1 MQDIFNL
8 IKERRSIRKYRK
20 ERIDRDSIIKILE
33 AGRFA
38 PSAENNQPWR
48 FFVLT
53 EEENIKSVGKACKY
67 LFLNTFVEEAPLV
80 IVMYSEKTHHFVK
93 TDCGLC
99 AQNMM
104 LEAHSLG
111 IGSCYVGAFREKSI
125 KKILGL
131 TESDKILGIITFGY
145 PEKIPSAPERLP
157 LEEIV
162 KSDSDMLPGAH
173 KFLNIGNIFRSDF
186 LSLVVRFFKDFTKHK

>member
-1 MQDIFNL
+1 MQDILNL
-8 IKERRSIRKYRK
+8 IKERRSIRKYKK
-20 ERIDRDSIIKILE
+20 EKIDRESIIKILE

-53 EEENIKSVGKACKY
+53 QEDSIKSIGKACKY
-67 LFLNTFVEEAPLV
+67 AFLNTFVQEAPLAIV
-80 IVMYSEKTHHFVK
+80 IYSEKTHHFVK
-93 TDCGLC
+93 IDCGLS

-104 LEAHSLG
+104 LEAHALG
-111 IGSCYVGAFREKSI
+111 IGSCYIGAFREKSI

-131 TESDKILGIITFGY
+131 SEKEKILGIITFGY

-162 KSDSDMLPGAH
+162 KSDSDMFPGSY
-173 KFLNIGNIFRSDF
+173 KSLDIRNIFKSDF
-186 LSLVVRFFKDFTKHK
+186 LSLVARFFKDLKKT

>member
-1 MQDIFNL
+1 MQDILNL
-8 IKERRSIRKYRK
+8 IKERRSIRKYKK
-20 ERIDRDSIIKILE
+20 EKIDRESIIKILE
-33 AGRFA
+33 AGRFS

-53 EEENIKSVGKACKY
+53 KEDSIKSIGKACKY
-67 LFLNTFVEEAPLV
+67 AFLNAFVKEAPLV
-80 IVMYSEKTHHFVK
+80 IVIYSEKTHHFVK

-104 LEAHSLG
+104 LEAHALG
-111 IGSCYVGAFREKSI
+111 IGSCYIGAFREKSI

-131 TESDKILGIITFGY
+131 SEKEKILGIITFGY

-162 KSDSDMLPGAH
+162 KSDSDIFPSNY
-173 KFLNIGNIFRSDF
+173 KSLNIRNIFKSDF
-186 LSLVVRFFKDFTKHK
+186 LSLVARFFKDFKKRK